1 MRVLLIG
8 LGPRNAAFIA
18 NWLLMPFSFR
28 YQSAEAVK
36 EPLFQNAFVVDKHL
50 PGRPGEV
57 GLACG

>member
-36 EPLFQNAFVVDKHL
+36 EPLLQNAFVVDKHL

-57 GLACG
+57 GLACR

>member
-1 MRVLLIG
+1 MRVFLIG
-8 LGPRNAAFIA
+8 FGTRYAALIP
-18 NWLLMPFSFR
+18 NRLLMPFSFR

-57 GLACG
+57 GLACR